1 MCPSARALSIKEN
14 MKIKRI
20 KNLFRFPFP
29 SFSNEVRRNGQA
41 LIEIIVLLP
50 MLVIIIS
57 VIVWFSRL
65 LLTRQQ
71 LLTAARYGTDMIMH
85 TPMEAADIRQEIKNY
100 LTHKGPDVQGRVLN
114 PSKLTDD
121 KIKIEINRFSKI
133 GPEDAITAM
142 MLVNLMNYKT
152 SYVEIYYPFKL
163 PTMFK
168 AFSSYI
174 PNAGELPGEI
184 YISARSEVIAGT
196 GCKSDIHD

>member
-1 MCPSARALSIKEN
+1 MFFAHP
-14 MKIKRI
+14 
-20 KNLFRFPFP
+20 
-29 SFSNEVRRNGQA
+29 NEAGPGGQA
-41 LIEIIVLLP
+41 LIEIILLLP

-57 VIVWFSRL
+57 IIVWFSRL

-85 TPMEAADIRQEIKNY
+85 TPMEASDIRQEIKNY
-100 LTHKGPDVQGRVLN
+100 LAHKAPDVQGRVLN
-114 PSKLTDD
+114 LSKLTDER
-121 KIKIEINRFSKI
+121 IKIEINRFSRI
-133 GPEDAITAM
+133 GPDDAITAM
-142 MLVNLMNYKT
+142 MLVNLMNYKM

-163 PTMFK
+163 PTIFK

-196 GCKSDIHD
+196 GCKSNIHD